1 MNMVRPNAM
10 PNIIPKLPRTKNK
23 VRMTTITPMN
33 PLTQSVRTLSDRAAV
48 NIMAP
53 QNRLPR

>member
-1 MNMVRPNAM
+1 M

-33 PLTQSVRTLSDRAAV
+33 PFTQSVRTLSDRAAV
-48 NIMAP
+48 NIAAP